1 VTALIAKGRTF
12 LRTEERFMHRHCCK
26 QASLRVEEIP
36 RSCRFFLGCVRR
48 FQLRARLGPPWRQRD
63 THSLARRSTS
73 HHRLFQAFPR
83 VNRTLLTF
91 RNPIPCA
98 SSSTSEPPASSP
110 WQPWRFSVPAASS
123 VRTVFALGVCVS
135 SASVM
140 GPFSH
145 RLRGLRHFGLP
156 VCFTYLTVQPAKRSG
171 RRWCVYCIQATG
183 I

>member
-123 VRTVFALGVCVS
+123 EGRCSLWG
-135 SASVM
+135 SASAA
-140 GPFSH
+140 PLSWA
-145 RLRGLRHFGLP
+145 HFPTDSADLDILGFRYALP
-156 VCFTYLTVQPAKRSG
+156 
-171 RRWCVYCIQATG
+171 I
-183 I
+183 